1 MRRREFITLL
11 GGTALTLAP
20 ASRAKSA
27 PDVPVVGVMS
37 PFPSSTAAP
46 WHKAFTDGL
55 RELGWND
62 GQNIRIEFRY
72 AEGGVTRLPEIAAD
86 LVRQR
91 VNVIVTSVNTDTLVM
106 KNATRTIP
114 IVMASAG
121 DPVGGG
127 LVKSLARPGGNIT
140 GLSQI
145 APDLAGKRLQVLK
158 ELVPSLSSVA
168 VIWNP
173 KGTTSPI
180 AWREIQLPAQ
190 QLSIKLQSLPVTG
203 SNGFENAFHEAKAS
217 HADAII
223 IMPDPVFAGSLKR
236 LAEFAT
242 KYRLPSTFHLKEYA
256 DHGGLVA
263 YGVDR
268 TDQFHRAASFVDKI
282 LKGAKPA
289 DLPVEQPTKFELVIN
304 LKTAKALGIPV
315 PPSLLARADDVIE

>member
-1 MRRREFITLL
+1 
-11 GGTALTLAP
+11 
-20 ASRAKSA
+20 
-27 PDVPVVGVMS
+27 
-37 PFPSSTAAP
+37 
-46 WHKAFTDGL
+46 
-55 RELGWND
+55 
-62 GQNIRIEFRY
+62 
-72 AEGGVTRLPEIAAD
+72 
-86 LVRQR
+86 
-91 VNVIVTSVNTDTLVM
+91 M

-158 ELVPSLSSVA
+158 ELVPSLSTVA

-190 QLSIKLQSLPVTG
+190 QLSIKVQSLPVTG

-217 HADAII
+217 HADALI
-223 IMPDPVFAGSLKR
+223 IMPDPLFAGSLKR

>member
-1 MRRREFITLL
+1 MKRREFIALL
-11 GGTALTLAP
+11 GSTPLTLAF
-20 ASRAKSA
+20 ASRAISA
-27 PDVPVVGVMS
+27 PDIPIVGVLS

-55 RELGWND
+55 HELGWDD
-62 GQNIRIEFRY
+62 GKNIRIEFRY
-72 AEGGVTRLPEIAAD
+72 AEGGVTHLPEIAAD
-86 LVRQR
+86 LARQR

-127 LVKSLARPGGNIT
+127 LVQSLARPGGNIT

-158 ELVPSLSSVA
+158 ELVPSLSGVA

-180 AWREIQLPAQ
+180 AWKEIQLPAQ
-190 QLSIKLQSLPVTG
+190 RLLIKLQSLPVTG
-203 SNGFENAFHEAKAS
+203 SSAFESAFREAKAS
-217 HADAII
+217 HADALI
-223 IMPDPVFAGSLKR
+223 IMPDPIFAGNLKR
-236 LAEFAT
+236 LADFAI

-256 DHGGLVA
+256 DYGGLVA

-268 TDQFHRAASFVDKI
+268 KDQFHRAASFVDKI

-304 LKTAKALGIPV
+304 LKTAKTLGIPV
-315 PPSLLARADDVIE
+315 SPSLLASADDVIE

>member
-1 MRRREFITLL
+1 MRRRRFITLL
-11 GGTALTLAP
+11 GGTALTFP
-20 ASRAKSA
+20 FASRAKAA
-27 PDVPVVGVMS
+27 PNIPVVGVLS

-72 AEGGVTRLPEIAAD
+72 AESGVARLPEIAAD

-91 VNVIVTSVNTDTLVM
+91 CNVIVTSVNTDTLAM

-158 ELVPSLSSVA
+158 ELVPSLASVG

-180 AWREIQLPAQ
+180 AWKEIQLPAQ
-190 QLSIKLQSLPVTG
+190 QLLIKLQSLPVTG
-203 SNGFENAFHEAKAS
+203 ANGFENAFHEANAA
-217 HADAII
+217 HADALV
-223 IMPDPVFAGSLKR
+223 IMPDPLFAGSLKR
-236 LAEFAT
+236 LAELAA

-256 DHGGLVA
+256 DYGGLVA

-304 LKTAKALGIPV
+304 LRTAKVLGIPV